1 MNVFPPV
8 IDSTMLASYRNCPT
22 SFNLG
27 YLQHYRL
34 GSGGESVHLVAGGA
48 FAKAC
53 EMARR
58 AFYVDGMSQQDA
70 EAEGLIALVKAYGD
84 FDPPEGSA
92 KTLERMC
99 GALEYYFESYPLATD
114 IARVSK
120 LGPNYAVE
128 FSFATPLPF
137 NHPVTGLPLIFAGKA
152 DAVVDYAG
160 GLYILDEK
168 TTTSLGSQ
176 WAKQWDLRAQ
186 FTAYAWG
193 LKQLGFKP
201 AGSIVRGIS
210 ILKTKFETQQAIVGQ
225 EQWKIDRWEK
235 EMHRTVAA
243 MINDYKTQ
251 DFAYNLGAACAE
263 YSGCPYRM
271 VCLSPDPEPWLNT
284 YYEKHEW
291 HPLAQH

>member
-27 YLQHYRL
+27 YLQHYKL
-34 GSGGESVHLVAGGA
+34 AGSNVNLHAGGA

-53 EMARR
+53 EVARR
-58 AFYVDGMSQQDA
+58 AFYVDGLSQQDS
-70 EAEGLIALVKAYGD
+70 EAEGLIALVRTYGD
-84 FDPPEGSA
+84 FDCPDSSP

-99 GALEYYFESYPLATD
+99 GALEFYFESYPLATD
-114 IARVSK
+114 IARVAK

-137 NHPVTGLPLIFAGKA
+137 NHPVTGRPLIFAGKA

-168 TTTSLGSQ
+168 TTTQLGTQ
-176 WAKQWDLRAQ
+176 WSKQWDLRAQ

-193 LKQLGFKP
+193 LRSLGFKP
-201 AGSIVRGIS
+201 SGSIVRGIA
-210 ILKTKFETQQAIVGQ
+210 IRKTGYDTQQAIVGQ
-225 EQWKIDRWEK
+225 EDWKIQRWEN
-235 EMHRTVAA
+235 EMHRTIKL
-243 MINDYKTQ
+243 MLQDFETK
-251 DFAYNLGAACAE
+251 DFAYDLGEACNH
-263 YSGCPYRM
+263 YGGCAYKM
-271 VCLSPDPEPWLNT
+271 ACLAPDAQPWLDT
-284 YYEKHEW
+284 YYEKNEW
-291 HPLAQH
+291 HPLAHH